1 MAKTPEVL
9 IITTDP
15 MIADL
20 ATSLRGASL
29 EAESVGS
36 YSDARRV
43 AERTPDFVAVI
54 DGDLPPELYAQVDK
68 LIHGARPAPSL
79 VLVAP
84 GSYHQ
89 LAASP
94 DRPSLDEYVAKPVRP
109 EELVLRVKAMML
121 RAGYDIP
128 DAGAA
133 WGRDGRMEPEGIH
146 HGAAIAVFAAKGGV
160 GKTTVDV
167 NLAVGLSQLFHEKV
181 LLVDT
186 DLWFGDAGVLLN
198 VYSSKSL
205 FDVASGGEIDLHRLQ
220 GAVVTHESG
229 VSILLRPP
237 NVSMA
242 EKVDASALSKAISE
256 YKALFDYVIVDTH
269 PSFDELN
276 LQVLD
281 VVDRILVVCTPEI
294 STTHNTSR
302 FLEVAQVL
310 DYAHKLTL
318 VLNRSNSG
326 VRIDAME
333 STLGLPISATIVSAG
348 RAVVDAANQGMA
360 MFTKDP
366 QMQEQV
372 TRDLGHLV
380 ELVAGRVTPGT
391 KPEAKKVEGRRFF
404 PLRGGAR

>member
-1 MAKTPEVL
+1 MANTPEV
-9 IITTDP
+9 IIVTTDP
-15 MIADL
+15 AIADL
-20 ATSLRGASL
+20 GSNLRLAGI

-36 YSDARRV
+36 YSDARRL
-43 AERTPDFVAVI
+43 AERIPDYLAII
-54 DGDLPPELYAQVDK
+54 DADLPPDVFSQVDK
-68 LIHGARPAPSL
+68 LVHGAKPNPVL

-84 GSYHQ
+84 GNYHQ
-89 LAASP
+89 LVASP
-94 DRPSLDEYVAKPVRP
+94 DRPALDEYVAKPVRA
-109 EELVLRVKAMML
+109 EEMVLRVKAMML

-128 DAGAA
+128 DVGTA
-133 WGRDGRMEPEGIH
+133 WGDGRLEPEGIH
-146 HGAAIAVFAAKGGV
+146 HGTAIAMFAAKGGV
-160 GKTTVDV
+160 GKTTIAV
-167 NLAVGLSQLFHEKV
+167 NLAVGLAEIYHEKV
-181 LLVDT
+181 LLIDT
-186 DLWFGDAGVLLN
+186 DLWFGDVGVLLN

-205 FDVASGGEIDLHRLQ
+205 FDVASGGDIDLHRLQ

-229 VSILLRPP
+229 VSVLLRPP

-242 EKVDASALSKAISE
+242 EKVDVAALSKAITE

-281 VVDRILVVCTPEI
+281 AVDRILVVCTPEI

-333 STLGLPISATIVSAG
+333 STLGLPVSATVVSAG
-348 RAVVDAANQGMA
+348 RAVVDAANQGMS

-372 TRDLGHLV
+372 TRDLARLV
-380 ELVAGRVTPGT
+380 ELVAGRPSPNA
-391 KPEAKKVEGRRFF
+391 KADAKKAEGGRKFF

>member
-1 MAKTPEVL
+1 MANTPEVV
-9 IITTDP
+9 IVTTDP
-15 MIADL
+15 AIADL
-20 ATSLRGASL
+20 GSSLRAAGI

-36 YSDARRV
+36 YSDARRLT
-43 AERTPDFVAVI
+43 ERMADFVAVV
-54 DGDLPPELYAQVDK
+54 DGDLPPDVFTQVDK
-68 LIHGARPAPSL
+68 LVHGAKPTPVL

-84 GSYHQ
+84 GNYHQ
-89 LAASP
+89 FASSQ
-94 DRPSLDEYVAKPVRP
+94 DRPAMDEYVAKPIRA
-109 EELVLRVKAMML
+109 EEMVLRVKAMML
-121 RAGYDIP
+121 RGGYDIP
-128 DAGAA
+128 DSGAA
-133 WGRDGRMEPEGIH
+133 WDGRLEPEGMH
-146 HGAAIAVFAAKGGV
+146 HGTAIAMFAAKGGV
-160 GKTTVDV
+160 GKTTIAV
-167 NLAVGLSQLFHEKV
+167 NLAVGLAQMYHEKV
-181 LLVDT
+181 LLIDT
-186 DLWFGDAGVLLN
+186 DLWFGDVGVLLN

-205 FDVASGGEIDLHRLQ
+205 FDVASGGDIDLHRLQ

-242 EKVDASALSKAISE
+242 EKVDVGALSKAIAE

-333 STLGLPISATIVSAG
+333 STLGLPVSATIVSAG
-348 RAVVDAANQGMA
+348 RAVVDAANQGMS

-372 TRDLGHLV
+372 TRDLSHLV
-380 ELVAGRVTPGT
+380 ELVAGRPS
-391 KPEAKKVEGRRFF
+391 PNAKTETRKAEGRRFF
-404 PLRGGAR
+404 PIRGGAR

>member
-1 MAKTPEVL
+1 MATTPQV
-9 IITTDP
+9 IIVTTDLS
-15 MIADL
+15 IADL
-20 ATSLRGASL
+20 ATALRASGL

-36 YSDARRV
+36 YSDARRLT
-43 AERTPDFVAVI
+43 ERNPEFLAVI
-54 DGDLPPELYAQVDK
+54 DGDLPSEVYAQVDK
-68 LIHGARPAPSL
+68 LVHTGKPAPTL

-84 GSYHQ
+84 GNYPQ
-89 LAASP
+89 FAARP
-94 DRPSLDEYVAKPVRP
+94 DRPVLDEYVAKPVRP
-109 EELVLRVKAMML
+109 EELVLRVKALML
-121 RAGYDIP
+121 RAGYELP
-128 DAGAA
+128 EATVP
-133 WGRDGRMEPEGIH
+133 WGGDGRPEPEGIH
-146 HGAAIAVFAAKGGV
+146 HGTAIAVFSAKGGV
-160 GKTTVDV
+160 GKTTIAV
-167 NLAVGLSQLFHEKV
+167 NLAVGLAQLFHEKV

-220 GAVVTHESG
+220 GAVVRHESG

-242 EKVDASALSKAISE
+242 EKVDVAALAKAISQ
-256 YKALFDYVIVDTH
+256 YRALFDYIIVDTH

-281 VVDRILVVCTPEI
+281 IVDRILVICTPEI

-326 VRIDAME
+326 VRIDALE

-348 RAVVDAANQGMA
+348 RAVVDAANQGMS

-372 TRDLGHLV
+372 TRDLAHLV
-380 ELVAGRVTPGT
+380 ELVAGRSAPGV
-391 KPEAKKVEGRRFF
+391 KGEAKRGEGRRFF

>member
-1 MAKTPEVL
+1 MARTPEV
-9 IITTDP
+9 IVITTDP
-15 MIADL
+15 TIASL
-20 ATSLRGASL
+20 ASNLRAANL
-29 EAESVGS
+29 EAESVSS
-36 YSDARRV
+36 YSDARRL

-54 DGDLPPELYAQVDK
+54 DGDLPAEVFAQVDK
-68 LIHGARPAPSL
+68 LIHGAKPAPSL
-79 VLVAP
+79 VLAAP
-84 GSYHQ
+84 GSYRQ
-89 LAASP
+89 LAASAE
-94 DRPSLDEYVAKPVRP
+94 RATLDEYVAKPIRP
-109 EELVLRVKAMML
+109 DELVLRVKAMML

-128 DAGAA
+128 DMTAS
-133 WGRDGRMEPEGIH
+133 WGDGRLEPEGIH
-146 HGAAIAVFAAKGGV
+146 HGTAIAVFAAKGGV
-160 GKTTVDV
+160 GKTTIAV
-167 NLAVGLSQLFHEKV
+167 NLAVGLAQLFQEKV

-220 GAVVTHESG
+220 GAVVSHESG
-229 VSILLRPP
+229 LALLLRPP

-242 EKVDASALSKAISE
+242 EKVDAAALSKAIAE

-281 VVDRILVVCTPEI
+281 VADRILVVCTPEI

-318 VLNRSNSG
+318 VLNRANSG
-326 VRIDAME
+326 VRMDAME
-333 STLGLPISATIVSAG
+333 STLGLPVSATIVSAG
-348 RAVVDAANQGMA
+348 RPVVDAANQGMA
-360 MFTKDP
+360 LIAKDP

-372 TRDLGHLV
+372 TRDLVHLV
-380 ELVAGRVTPGT
+380 ELVAGRSPSG
-391 KPEAKKVEGRRFF
+391 AKTEPKRVEGRRFF